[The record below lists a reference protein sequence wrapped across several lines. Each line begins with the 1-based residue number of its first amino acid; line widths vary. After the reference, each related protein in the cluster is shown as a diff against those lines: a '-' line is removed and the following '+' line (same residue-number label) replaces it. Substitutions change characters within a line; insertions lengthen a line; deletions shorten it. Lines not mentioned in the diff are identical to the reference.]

1 MDFFLLFRS
10 FWADLAIEIGSV
22 AVGLTLEKRSCQ
34 RSMNVCRVE
43 WLFSALAELGTEK
56 ENQADQIT
64 ASTG

>member
-10 FWADLAIEIGSV
+10 FWADLAIGIGSG
-22 AVGLTLEKRSCQ
+22 AVDPTLDSRSFQ